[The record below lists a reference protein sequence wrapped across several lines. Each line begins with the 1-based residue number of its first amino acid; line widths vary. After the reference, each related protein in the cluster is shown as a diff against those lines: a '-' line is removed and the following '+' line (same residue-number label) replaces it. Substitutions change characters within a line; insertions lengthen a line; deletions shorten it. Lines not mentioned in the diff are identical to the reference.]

1 MTFTYTENLTVDV
14 DFVRFHTGDVVSSQ
28 AWMSD
33 ELITSLVSVSGSK
46 ERAVI
51 AAFRHIIARLSQ
63 PNFQADWLRVDND
76 KAREG
81 YERQLT
87 AKARE
92 LGISTITA
100 DVVHTYRGDSAAT
113 EEPDFTNGRPGR
125 YDEDCDI
132 GY

>member
-1 MTFTYTENLTVDV
+1 MTFTYTENLTDDV

-33 ELITSLVSVSGSK
+33 ELITSLVSTTGSK

-51 AAFRHIIARLSQ
+51 AAFRHIITRLSQ
-63 PNFQADWLRVDND
+63 PNFRADWLQVDNAS
-76 KAREG
+76 ARAG
-81 YERQLT
+81 YEKLLT
-87 AKARE
+87 EKKRE

-125 YDEDCDI
+125 VMKTAT
-132 GY
+132 